1 MKLQSIALDESLT
14 TIRGKIGAKQ
24 SINVWEL
31 VVGDVVVLTAGDKV
45 PCDAI
50 MVESQNL
57 AVDQEFCEAIDE
69 PADRT
74 VIPKSVETDPFLY
87 ADSYIQQGSCKAV
100 ITCVGRHCTR
110 GIEGKKLDTS
120 SRTPLEAK
128 LFNLSKTFT
137 FLGIIGALII
147 LAV

>member
-1 MKLQSIALDESLT
+1 
-14 TIRGKIGAKQ
+14 
-24 SINVWEL
+24 
-31 VVGDVVVLTAGDKV
+31 
-45 PCDAI
+45 